1 MIVLDF
7 TDMEKHVEW
16 IPGFPKTMTK
26 DLIVYLSA
34 PTHPVCHSQPV
45 GVFQEDGKIVDC
57 KVGVLV
63 CVFYRPLLAYC
74 HRRYWIR
81 YYFIWSSGARH
92 SVILIMIKDVH
103 LMSWN

>member
-45 GVFQEDGKIVDC
+45 GVFQEE
-57 KVGVLV
+57 
-63 CVFYRPLLAYC
+63 
-74 HRRYWIR
+74 W
-81 YYFIWSSGARH
+81 
-92 SVILIMIKDVH
+92 
-103 LMSWN
+103 